1 VLAKQKH
8 EQDYQTTH
16 GNYNNG
22 QKTVR
27 KIFLDIVGLLT
38 TTNEGHSYILTIQ
51 DDLTKFSAAFPLVTH
66 DANSVAKTFVE
77 KFICQHGIPESIVTD
92 CGTEFMSKIFK
103 ECCKLLKIEKMNTT
117 PYHPQSNGGLER
129 SHRTLAEYLRH
140 YVNKNQTDW
149 DDYVAFAIFVYNTTV
164 HTTTNHQ
171 PYELVYGF
179 PATVPHTLSRTPQAR
194 YNYDD
199 YTYELKQKLQETCK
213 SARNNILKN
222 KEKTKKK
229 YDQKELQVNVKVGDQ
244 VWVKNHQ
251 QKGKLGPKWVG
262 PYNVIQLN
270 NNENITIQR
279 GRKEIKLHKNEIKLA
294 N

>member
-1 VLAKQKH
+1 MLKNFAK
-8 EQDYQTTH
+8 
-16 GNYNNG
+16 
-22 QKTVR
+22 
-27 KIFLDIVGLLT
+27 
-38 TTNEGHSYILTIQ
+38 
-51 DDLTKFSAAFPLVTH
+51 
-66 DANSVAKTFVE
+66 
-77 KFICQHGIPESIVTD
+77 HGIPESIVTD

-117 PYHPQSNGGLER
+117 LYHPQSNGGLER

-140 YVNKNQTDW
+140 YVNSNQTDW

-179 PATVPHTLSRTPQAR
+179 TATVPHTLSRTPQAR

-199 YTYELKQKLQETCK
+199 YTYELKQKFQETCK
-213 SARNNILKN
+213 TARNNIINN

-229 YDQKELQVNVKVGDQ
+229 YDQRELQVNVKVGDQ

-262 PYNVIQLN
+262 PYSVIKLN

-279 GRKEIKLHKNEIKLA
+279 GRKEVKLHKNEIKLA